1 MSKSILK
8 SAPLSKQAPS
18 NAQKNNE
25 NAQRF
30 NNIAIENVNEA
41 PLEEKKRINQKQDL
55 QDDFFQE
62 IMTPNSQLSSYKN
75 EILKSSLIKSNKA
88 VSPMKIDEFNIQK
101 EKEDLLQI

>member
-30 NNIAIENVNEA
+30 INIAIENVKDA
-41 PLEEKKRINQKQDL
+41 PLEEKKRIN
-55 QDDFFQE
+55 
-62 IMTPNSQLSSYKN
+62 
-75 EILKSSLIKSNKA
+75 
-88 VSPMKIDEFNIQK
+88 
-101 EKEDLLQI
+101 